1 MANKPLTLL
10 QINVCNNAL
19 STGKIASDIGE
30 LAIENGWESYIAYS
44 EASAFKPSKNHA
56 CPLGSKFAS
65 YSHALEARLLDNS
78 GLGLSSV
85 AATRELISKIEAIK
99 PSVIHL
105 HIIHGYYLNLK
116 VLFRYL
122 SSKDIPVVWT
132 IHSCWEFTGHCG
144 FFTTV
149 DCEKWKTGCHSCP
162 QIHAYPTSWFRD
174 RSRKNYEEKKTLF
187 TSVNNMTLVP
197 VSNWLGGLLKE
208 SFLNKYPILPIY
220 NGIDTDVYAPSQN
233 AAQIRE
239 KLNVGDKLIAI
250 GVAST
255 WEERKNLKDYIRLS
269 EKTGDDI
276 QIVLIG
282 LNESQIKSLPSSII
296 GLPRTTSLQELVDYY
311 SAADVVLNLSLEET
325 FGLTTVEGFACGT
338 PSIVYNKTAS
348 PELVSADTGFVV
360 EADDL
365 DGVLRNMKEIQ
376 DKTKASYSD
385 ACRKRAIKCFN
396 KRSNYKEYIR
406 LYNRLVE
413 EAAENQSVSRNG
425 GGYNLIQFVYCGEI
439 GRAA

>member
-1 MANKPLTLL
+1 MADRPLTLL

-44 EASAFKPSKNHA
+44 AASAFKPSRNHA
-56 CPLGSKFAS
+56 VPLGNKLAS
-65 YSHALEARLLDNS
+65 YAHALEARLLDDS

-85 AATRELISKIEAIK
+85 GATKELISKIEEIK
-99 PSVIHL
+99 PSIIHL

-116 VLFRYL
+116 FLFRYL
-122 SSKDIPVVWT
+122 SKQSIPVVWT

-149 DCEKWKTGCHSCP
+149 ECDKWETGCYSCP
-162 QIHAYPTSWFRD
+162 QTSAYPTSWFRD
-174 RSRKNYEEKKTLF
+174 RSRKNYQEKKALF
-187 TSVNNMTLVP
+187 TSVSNMTLVP
-197 VSNWLGGLLKE
+197 VSKWLCGLLKE

-220 NGIDTDVYAPSQN
+220 NGIDTDLYAPSEN
-233 AAQIRE
+233 AAEIRK
-239 KLNVGDKLIAI
+239 KLNVGDKLMAI

-269 EKTGDDI
+269 EIAGDDI

-282 LNESQIKSLPSSII
+282 LNEAQIKSLPSRVI

-348 PELVSADTGFVV
+348 PELVSEDTGYVV
-360 EADDL
+360 EARDL
-365 DGVLRNMKEIQ
+365 EGVLNYMREIQ
-376 DKTKASYSD
+376 KNTKASYSQ
-385 ACRKRAIKCFN
+385 ACRERAVRYFN
-396 KRSNYKEYIR
+396 KRNNYKEYIA
-406 LYNRLVE
+406 LYNRLVSE
-413 EAAENQSVSRNG
+413 YAENQQNLQTG
-425 GGYNLIQFVYCGEI
+425 GG
-439 GRAA
+439 